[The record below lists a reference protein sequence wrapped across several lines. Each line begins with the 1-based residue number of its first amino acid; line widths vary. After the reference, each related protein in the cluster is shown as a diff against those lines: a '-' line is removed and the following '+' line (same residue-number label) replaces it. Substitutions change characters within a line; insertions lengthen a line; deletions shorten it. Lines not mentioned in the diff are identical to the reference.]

1 MDWLSWSLL
10 YWPGWLLAVLLVI
23 AGLAGAVLPVV
34 PGVPLVLGG
43 LLMMAALDGFVHVSW
58 ATMLWLT
65 FLTILSVVVDFL
77 AIAEGARRFGAGRLA
92 ILGAT
97 LGLLV
102 GIFFGLPGILFGP
115 FVGAFAG
122 HLAARANI
130 DDSIRAGVGASIGI
144 LVGTLAKLA
153 IGLLMIVWFVVAWI
167 LYRALITRP
176 GYVRSQAL
184 QKHPCFNRR
193 YFSKRSEK
201 ILSSLSPNSTAP
213 MSAAAPTTRGK
224 PMPRW
229 SCV

>member
-1 MDWLSWSLL
+1 MMTGNQAPIYTRRTHGLVELESSLL
-10 YWPGWLLAVLLVI
+10 
-23 AGLAGAVLPVV
+23 AGLAAGRAVGHRRAGRRRIARRAGRSAGAGRLADDGR
-34 PGVPLVLGG
+34 PGRLCARQL
-43 LLMMAALDGFVHVSW
+43 

-77 AIAEGARRFGAGRLA
+77 ATAEGARRFGAGRLA

-167 LYRALITRP
+167 L
-176 GYVRSQAL
+176 
-184 QKHPCFNRR
+184 
-193 YFSKRSEK
+193 
-201 ILSSLSPNSTAP
+201 
-213 MSAAAPTTRGK
+213 
-224 PMPRW
+224 
-229 SCV
+229 